1 MLNAGY
7 GEGQDFDED
16 SPREDWQEHRDDL
29 VDYWTQSQAEWLRVG
44 EFGFAHPRPGGPG
57 TRPWAWWAF
66 ASPPEL
72 RERLAREGWAP
83 IYEDIRAVLKRHR
96 ALLPGEK
103 EA

>member
-16 SPREDWQEHRDDL
+16 SAREDWQEHRD
-29 VDYWTQSQAEWLRVG
+29 
-44 EFGFAHPRPGGPG
+44 HPRPGGPG